1 MYQYQDKRQAL
12 GLAVSCRLMLVLVQL
27 ALSAGSPTSNCSRHT
42 MEILPNSSDK
52 WSVRT
57 GDRPL
62 WPSSSLLLLLLLLLL
77 VLGWAPVPVLLLG
90 LLPDDTAVV
99 VVAVA
104 VVVVVFP
111 VAPAGGTKGVPVEE
125 EEGGGIV

>member
-1 MYQYQDKRQAL
+1 M
-12 GLAVSCRLMLVLVQL
+12 
-27 ALSAGSPTSNCSRHT
+27 
-42 MEILPNSSDK
+42 
-52 WSVRT
+52 
-57 GDRPL
+57 
-62 WPSSSLLLLLLLLLL
+62 
-77 VLGWAPVPVLLLG
+77 LLLG

-125 EEGGGIV
+125 EEGGGDCLDSSTPLDELTAPLLAALRASIASLPWRRVERGWGIKSCERGLR